1 MYVNSRDEAARS
13 NVAGDLTVLG
23 VRLAIVVTF
32 TLAITIITSISFG
45 AGSALAD
52 TSAQSKGSLWLFAV
66 GVSQYRNRMI
76 DLQFADNDARTLAA
90 TIARR
95 SAGVFQKVN
104 TRVLVNDQV
113 TRQSIIDGITSF
125 FAQAQPE
132 DTGMIALMGHGVS
145 ANGVFYFVPYPAD
158 LSNLTTAG
166 LPVNEFEQA
175 VQKVSGRMAR
185 MILVVDTCHAAEL
198 NFNVRGLDQLINREH
213 KARGISLVG
222 QIAPKMPE
230 AYIMSASESDE
241 NSWEDANYRLPD
253 EKEGHGA
260 FTYAL
265 LRGLDGAAAREGRV
279 NILDLFSY
287 ASDEVPRI
295 TGGKQHPY
303 VHGQGTNFEI
313 ATVNSASPEEQQQ
326 AAALTGGALKLRQK
340 GDLSAAATTLA
351 RASDANPRDQVSRVL
366 HDEVA
371 ADIAYKN
378 SPIERED
385 VIEETAALLK
395 KSKNAVPADR
405 WSPRPL
411 VLAFLDFKTLGGA
424 PELAGLHEAMLAR
437 LSQSLRGTKRVS
449 VVDRRLLDSV
459 LRELRLSASDLSD
472 PDTRLKI
479 GRILVARL
487 IGTGNIVFVGKDKY
501 IVNLEMIDTE
511 TTEIKVNVSEPGTGA
526 DHILQ
531 VADRLEADV
540 MKQLRR
546 DYPLRGKI
554 VALDGDQVVLD
565 LGSKDGATVGT
576 RMNAVIEEPIRVNGE
591 IIARRLNS
599 IGSIEITDVQEKA
612 SFAKVISRKTT
623 LPAGTR
629 VIQTSSKSVKAAD
642 SATVSRS
649 AG

>member
-1 MYVNSRDEAARS
+1 VISLAPGSVRADAAPQ
-13 NVAGDLTVLG
+13 AK
-23 VRLAIVVTF
+23 
-32 TLAITIITSISFG
+32 G
-45 AGSALAD
+45 A
-52 TSAQSKGSLWLFAV
+52 LWLFAV
-66 GVSQYRNRMI
+66 GVSHYRNSMI
-76 DLQFADNDARTLAA
+76 DLQYADNDARTLAE
-90 TIARR
+90 TISRR
-95 SAGVFQKVN
+95 SAGVFDKVN

-113 TRQSIIDGITSF
+113 TRQSIIDGVTSF
-125 FAQAQPE
+125 FAQAQPN
-132 DTGMIALMGHGVS
+132 DTGLIALMGHGVT
-145 ANGVFYFVPYPAD
+145 ANGTFYFVPYPAD

-166 LPVNEFEQA
+166 LPVAEFEQA
-175 VQKVSGRMAR
+175 VQQVSGKMAR

-198 NFNVRGLDQLINREH
+198 NFNVRDLNEIIDREH
-213 KARGISLVG
+213 KARGISLVS

-241 NSWEDANYRLPD
+241 SSWEDANYRLPG

-265 LRGLDGAAAREGRV
+265 IRGLDGDAARAGRV

-313 ATVNSASPEEQQQ
+313 ATVNSASPQDQQQ
-326 AAALTGGALKLRQK
+326 ASALTSEAVQLRQK
-340 GDLSAAATTLA
+340 GNLTGAAATLA

-366 HDEVA
+366 HDEVT

-378 SPIERED
+378 DPKERED

-395 KSKNAVPADR
+395 KAKNTGPADQ

-411 VLAFLDFKTLGGA
+411 VVAFLDFSTVGGA

-437 LSQSLRGTKRVS
+437 LSQSMQGAKRVS

-459 LRELRLSASDLSD
+459 LREMRLSMSDLSD

-501 IVNLEMIDTE
+501 IVNLQMIDTE
-511 TTEIKVNVSEPGTGA
+511 TTEIKVNISEQGA
-526 DHILQ
+526 GPDQILQ
-531 VADRLEADV
+531 VADKIEAGV
-540 MKQLRR
+540 MKQLQR

-554 VALDGDQVVLD
+554 VALDSDQVILD
-565 LGSKDGATVGT
+565 IGAKDGATVGT
-576 RMNAVIEEPIRVNGE
+576 RMNAVVEEPIKVNGE
-591 IIARRLNS
+591 IIARRLDP
-599 IGSIEITDVQEKA
+599 IGSIEITEVHEKA
-612 SFAKVISRKTT
+612 SFAKVISKKAA
-623 LPAGTR
+623 LPVGAK
-629 VIQTSSKSVKAAD
+629 VIQTSGGAVKAAD
-642 SATVSRS
+642 SA
-649 AG
+649 APGPAA

>member
-1 MYVNSRDEAARS
+1 MDGNSRAETARS
-13 NVAGDLTVLG
+13 DVTHDFRFFR
-23 VRLAIVVTF
+23 VRLGA
-32 TLAITIITSISFG
+32 IITLMLTIATAASVVFG

-52 TSAQSKGSLWLFAV
+52 APPQSKGSLWLFAV
-66 GVSQYRNRMI
+66 GVSRYRNSII

-95 SAGVFQKVN
+95 SAGVFEKVN
-104 TRVLVNDQV
+104 SRVLVNEQV
-113 TRQSIIDGITSF
+113 TRQSIIDGIASF
-125 FAQAQPE
+125 FAQAKPE

-145 ANGVFYFVPYPAD
+145 ANGLFYFVPYPAD
-158 LSNLTTAG
+158 LSNLATAG

-175 VQKVSGRMAR
+175 VQKVGGRMAR

-198 NFNVRGLDQLINREH
+198 NFNVRGLDELMNRER

-222 QIAPKMPE
+222 QIIPKMPE
-230 AYIMSASESDE
+230 AYIMSASESTE
-241 NSWEDANYRLPD
+241 NSWEDANYRLPG

-265 LRGLDGAAAREGRV
+265 LRGLDGDAARDGRV

-313 ATVNSASPEEQQQ
+313 ATVNSPSLRQQQQ
-326 AAALTGGALKLRQK
+326 AAALTSDGLKLQQK

-378 SPIERED
+378 SPKERED

-395 KSKNAVPADR
+395 RSKNAVSADR

-472 PDTRLKI
+472 PDTRLKV

-511 TTEIKVNVSEPGTGA
+511 TTEIKVNVSEPGTGP
-526 DHILQ
+526 DQILQ
-531 VADRLEADV
+531 VADRVEADV
-540 MKQLRR
+540 MRQLQQ

-554 VALDGDQVVLD
+554 VALDGDQVVVNI
-565 LGSKDGATVGT
+565 GSKDGATVGT
-576 RMNAVIEEPIRVNGE
+576 RMNAVVEEPIRVNGE
-591 IIARRLNS
+591 IIARRLNP

-612 SFAKVISRKTT
+612 SFAKVISRNAA

-629 VIQTSSKSVKAAD
+629 VIQTSNQNVKAAD
-642 SATVSRS
+642 SAALSRP
-649 AG
+649 AA

>member
-1 MYVNSRDEAARS
+1 
-13 NVAGDLTVLG
+13 
-23 VRLAIVVTF
+23 
-32 TLAITIITSISFG
+32 
-45 AGSALAD
+45 
-52 TSAQSKGSLWLFAV
+52 LWLFAV
-66 GVSQYRNRMI
+66 GVSHYRNSMI
-76 DLQFADNDARTLAA
+76 DLQYADNDARTLAE
-90 TIARR
+90 TVSQR
-95 SAGVFQKVN
+95 SAGVFDKVN

-125 FAQAQPE
+125 FAQAQPN
-132 DTGMIALMGHGVS
+132 DTGLIALMGHGVT
-145 ANGVFYFVPYPAD
+145 ANGTFYYVPYPAD

-166 LPVNEFEQA
+166 LPVDEFEQA
-175 VQKVSGRMAR
+175 VQQVSGKMAR

-198 NFNVRGLDQLINREH
+198 NFNVRDLNEIIDREH
-213 KARGISLVG
+213 KARGISLVS

-230 AYIMSASESDE
+230 AYIMSASESAE
-241 NSWEDANYRLPD
+241 SSWEDANYRLPG

-265 LRGLDGAAAREGRV
+265 IRGLDGDAARAGRV

-313 ATVNSASPEEQQQ
+313 ATVNSAAPQDQQQ
-326 AAALTGGALKLRQK
+326 ASALTSEAVQLQQK
-340 GDLSAAATTLA
+340 GNLTGAAATLA

-366 HDEVA
+366 HDEVT

-378 SPIERED
+378 DPKERED

-395 KSKNAVPADR
+395 KAKNAGPADK

-411 VLAFLDFKTLGGA
+411 VVAFLDFSTVGGA

-437 LSQSLRGTKRVS
+437 LSQSMQGTKRVS

-459 LRELRLSASDLSD
+459 LREMRLSMSDLSD

-501 IVNLEMIDTE
+501 IVNLQMIDTE
-511 TTEIKVNVSEPGTGA
+511 TTEVKVNISEQGGGP
-526 DHILQ
+526 DQILQ
-531 VADRLEADV
+531 VADKIEAGI
-540 MKQLRR
+540 MKQLQQ

-554 VALDGDQVVLD
+554 VALDSDQVILD
-565 LGSKDGATVGT
+565 IGAKDGATVGT
-576 RMNAVIEEPIRVNGE
+576 RMNAVVEEPIKVNGE
-591 IIARRLNS
+591 VIARRLDP
-599 IGSIEITDVQEKA
+599 IGSIEITEVHEKA
-612 SFAKVISRKTT
+612 SFAKVISKKAA
-623 LPAGTR
+623 LPAGAK
-629 VIQTSSKSVKAAD
+629 VIQTSGGAVKAAD
-642 SATVSRS
+642 GSAPGP
-649 AG
+649 AA